1 MGRVRSAGRLTKPSG
16 MAGAFEWARRNPVT
30 GLLACVA
37 GFAFVLVLA
46 YWVGPTE
53 RLDRSML
60 DAVSTRP
67 DTFINEISYVG
78 FQIVNFRPA
87 WVLAGAVAGL
97 VAPAPLAIPGAGF
110 PP

>member
-46 YWVGPTE
+46 YWVGPTA

-60 DAVSTRP
+60 NALSTP
-67 DTFINEISYVG
+67 PHTFINEIFHVG

-87 WVLAGAVAGL
+87 WVLERRPPGL
-97 VAPAPLAIPGAGF
+97 LAPAPRPLPA
-110 PP
+110 